1 MPYLAGDLVR
11 VSATFETS
19 GIPTDPTTVVF
30 KYKSPSGAITTWTFG
45 VNSQV
50 VKDGLGIYRADID
63 VNAGGTWYFRW
74 EGTGAVQGAIQD
86 SFTALAT
93 NI

>member
-11 VSATFETS
+11 VSMTVETS

-30 KYKSPSGAITTWTFG
+30 KHKSPSGAVTTWTFG

-50 VKDGLGIYRADID
+50 VKDGVGIYRADID
-63 VNAGGTWYFRW
+63 VNAGGTWNFRW
-74 EGTGAVQGAIQD
+74 ECSGAAQGAIQD
-86 SFTALAT
+86 SFTALAA